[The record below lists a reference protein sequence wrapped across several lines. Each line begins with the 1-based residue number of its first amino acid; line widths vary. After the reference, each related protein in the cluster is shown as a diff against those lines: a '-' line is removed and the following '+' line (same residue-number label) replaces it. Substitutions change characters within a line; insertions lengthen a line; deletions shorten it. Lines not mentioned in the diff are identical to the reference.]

1 MKVVVTRSFG
11 SYRRGMQFDWA
22 PAFAKILIRR
32 GLIESIEMP
41 DEIET
46 AEAPEPVVERAV
58 AKKPRRKKRVA

>member
-11 SYRRGMQFDWA
+11 SYRRGMQFDWS

-32 GLIESIEMP
+32 GFIESIEMP
-41 DEIET
+41 DELET
-46 AEAPEPVVERAV
+46 AEAPEPAVERAV